1 MKKLKQIQIDE
12 QIWKLAK
19 IYVSE
24 NDISLKEF
32 VEKLIIKDINSEEI
46 NKKRDK

>member
-32 VEKLIIKDINSEEI
+32 VEKLIRQNINNGET
-46 NKKRDK
+46 NKERDK

>member
-24 NDISLKEF
+24 NGISLKEF
-32 VEKLIIKDINSEEI
+32 VEKLIRQNIDNGEI
-46 NKKRDK
+46 NKERDK

>member
-19 IYVSE
+19 IYVSK
-24 NDISLKEF
+24 NGISLKEF
-32 VEKLIIKDINSEEI
+32 VEKLIRQNINNGEVNEE
-46 NKKRDK
+46 RDK